1 MSSIFIKIINGEI
14 PCYKIAENSD
24 FLAFLDISPLAFGH
38 TLVIP
43 KKEVNYIFDL
53 EDDLYSGLMLFSKKV
68 SKAIEKNVSCKK
80 IGIAVIGL
88 EVPHAHVHL
97 IPLNNVGDINFSK
110 SKLQFPPE
118 QMLELCNK
126 IYASF
131 NSLNKL

>member
-1 MSSIFIKIINGEI
+1 MSSIFVKIINGEI

-53 EDDLYSGLMLFSKKV
+53 DDDLYSGLMLFSKKV

-88 EVPHAHVHL
+88 EVPHAHIHL

-110 SKLQFPPE
+110 PKLQFPAE
-118 QMLELCNK
+118 QMQEICNK
-126 IYASF
+126 IYDSF
-131 NSLNKL
+131 NSLNTL